1 MDIKSKIP
9 VFGKTKAKSNVSIR
23 LSTNEISPK
32 PIRNNILTSKLYK
45 STILDKK
52 NAIHRIQH
60 PMQALLQPK
69 SFYKPTV
76 KDGKTINNE
85 IKSVSKEFNELESS
99 EVI

>member
-32 PIRNNILTSKLYK
+32 PIRNNIL
-45 STILDKK
+45 LDKK

-76 KDGKTINNE
+76 KDGKTIYNE